1 MFCFCQ
7 EKGVDEDITQYFRL
21 ALGCENFAESTA
33 NTSALIRALDAYV
46 ESKSFLNEDS
56 KMEFREQKRD
66 ILHNYLSTKIKEK
79 QPVSLRDITAL
90 ISPTDEKI
98 KENEFLE
105 FIKSNDKFKIDETFN
120 PHKGKVKD
128 LERVSGKI
136 KGGSV
141 SFPITEIGESIF
153 YDQDIRELKIQK
165 VPDELHQRILNAKG
179 S

>member
-1 MFCFCQ
+1 M
-7 EKGVDEDITQYFRL
+7 
-21 ALGCENFAESTA
+21 
-33 NTSALIRALDAYV
+33 
-46 ESKSFLNEDS
+46 
-56 KMEFREQKRD
+56 
-66 ILHNYLSTKIKEK
+66 
-79 QPVSLRDITAL
+79 RDITAL